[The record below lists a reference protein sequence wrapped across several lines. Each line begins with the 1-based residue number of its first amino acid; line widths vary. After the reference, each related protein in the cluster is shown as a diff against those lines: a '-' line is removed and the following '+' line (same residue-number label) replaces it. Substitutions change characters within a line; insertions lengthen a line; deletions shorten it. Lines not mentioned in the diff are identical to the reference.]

1 MKSWR
6 VRFPIPP
13 TGSPMPD
20 ISVDFRTKDYVT
32 EQGTAVRSL
41 RPFVAIQIGS
51 LRPLCFLDTGAPFN
65 IVSFSVAQQIR
76 WKLLGTQLL
85 FQGKPVPLEWQGIA

>member
-1 MKSWR
+1 
-6 VRFPIPP
+6 
-13 TGSPMPD
+13 MPD

-65 IVSFSVAQQIR
+65 IVS
-76 WKLLGTQLL
+76 LLATHTA
-85 FQGKPVPLEWQGIA
+85 PLTAYSPLHENAVCEATPSAYFTSD